1 MKSNQ
6 MPDRLKPYLHQLQK
20 RCLSDRDF
28 HSLWD
33 DYCEVL
39 KVLEPFEE
47 LYRLRSDLER
57 EIEEA
62 LVRKP

>member
-1 MKSNQ
+1 M
-6 MPDRLKPYLHQLQK
+6 
-20 RCLSDRDF
+20 SDRNF
-28 HSLWD
+28 HGLWD

-39 KVLEPFEE
+39 KALEPFEE

-62 LVRKP
+62 LDTKP

>member
-1 MKSNQ
+1 MDSQ
-6 MPDRLKPYLHQLQK
+6 QIPDRLKPYLHKLQE
-20 RCLSDRDF
+20 RCLSDRNF
-28 HSLWD
+28 HGLWD

-39 KVLEPFEE
+39 KALEPFEE

-62 LVRKP
+62 LDTKP